1 MVSFGEGVVMAK
13 KYVVRLTKEERHE
26 MQQQVSTGKAAAR
39 KLTHA
44 RILLLADVVSEQG
57 QRKDQEICDALGVSL
72 RTVERVRQRFVEEGL
87 DEALNP
93 KPRPR
98 IVSKLEKAEAD
109 IVELAKSDPPKG
121 RKRWTLRLLAENAVQ
136 LTLVENLS
144 HESVRKILKKTG

>member
-1 MVSFGEGVVMAK
+1 MAK
-13 KYVVRLTKEERHE
+13 KYVVRLTKEERCE
-26 MQQQVSTGKAAAR
+26 MQHLVSTGKAAAW

-44 RILLLADVVSEQG
+44 RILLLADAASEQG

-87 DEALNP
+87 EDALHP

-98 IVSKLEKAEAD
+98 IVSKVEKAEGD

-121 RKRWTLRLLAENAVQ
+121 RKRWTLRLLAEEAVQ
-136 LTLVENLS
+136 LTLVDSLS
-144 HESVRKILKKTG
+144 HESIRKILKKTD